1 MTTDWDGT
9 LAGQEMH
16 ATSKMEHRY

>member
-1 MTTDWDGT
+1 MTTDWNGT